1 MKDKRF
7 RNNKMPNNARY
18 TKMTY
23 KNQISN
29 ILLKEL
35 NMFKKSR
42 RKNTRNTKTMIILH
56 KNKFRLKN

>member
-1 MKDKRF
+1 MKDKRL
-7 RNNKMPNNARY
+7 RNNKMPNSARY

-23 KNQISN
+23 KNQINN

>member
-1 MKDKRF
+1 MKDKRL

-18 TKMTY
+18 IKMTY